1 MAYVGVALAG
11 VVLVNILRRE
21 RPEFAVLVSLAA
33 GAVLFLLILPQLAQ
47 AIRLIDELA
56 ALSQVHVL
64 YIDVVLRII
73 GIAYLAEFAA
83 QVSRDAGEGA
93 PAQKVELGGK
103 ILILVLAVPIV
114 GALVHLVLG
123 VAL

>member
-1 MAYVGVALAG
+1 MGVALAA
-11 VVLVNILRRE
+11 VVLINVLRRE

-33 GAVLFLLILPQLAQ
+33 GAILFLLVLPQLAR

-93 PAQKVELGGK
+93 LAQKVELGGK
-103 ILILVLAVPIV
+103 VLILVLAVPIV

>member
-1 MAYVGVALAG
+1 MLINV
-11 VVLVNILRRE
+11 LRRE
-21 RPEFAVLVSLAA
+21 RPEFAVLLSLAT

-47 AIRLIDELA
+47 ALRLIDELA
-56 ALSQVHVL
+56 LLAHVHML

-93 PAQKVELGGK
+93 LAQKVELGGK
-103 ILILVLAVPIV
+103 VLILVLAVPIV
-114 GALVHLVLG
+114 GALVRLVTG

>member
-1 MAYVGVALAG
+1 MGVALAG
-11 VVLVNILRRE
+11 VVLIGILRRE
-21 RPEFAVLVSLAA
+21 RPEFAVLLSLAV
-33 GAVLFLLILPQLAQ
+33 GAVLFLLILPKVAQ
-47 AIRLIDELA
+47 ALRLIDELA
-56 ALSQVHVL
+56 LLAHVRLL

-93 PAQKVELGGK
+93 LAQKLELGGK
-103 ILILVLAVPIV
+103 VLILVLAVPIV

>member
-1 MAYVGVALAG
+1 MGVALAS
-11 VVLVNILRRE
+11 VVLINVLRRE
-21 RPEFAVLVSLAA
+21 RPEFAVLLSLAA
-33 GAVLFLLILPQLAQ
+33 GAVLFLLILPQVAQ

-56 ALSQVHVL
+56 ALSRVHVV

-93 PAQKVELGGK
+93 LAQKVELGGK
-103 ILILVLAVPIV
+103 VLILVLAVPIV